1 MILKTVKEIV
11 KSALK
16 MYHAKLMGE
25 VIEPIIQE
33 SAFEVLV
40 EDNEY
45 VLYWHGAEGECP
57 YTLTL
62 EDGEYVLNFNYTSAS

>member
-1 MILKTVKEIV
+1 MMMKTVREIV
-11 KSALK
+11 KDALK
-16 MYHAKLMGE
+16 MYNTKLMDR
-25 VIEPIIQE
+25 VIDPIIQE
-33 SAFEVLV
+33 SAFEIVV
-40 EDNEY
+40 ENNEY